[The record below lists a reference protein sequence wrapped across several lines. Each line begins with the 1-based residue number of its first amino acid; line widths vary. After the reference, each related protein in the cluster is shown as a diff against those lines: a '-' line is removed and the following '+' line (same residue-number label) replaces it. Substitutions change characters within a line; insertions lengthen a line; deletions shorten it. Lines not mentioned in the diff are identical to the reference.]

1 MFHESKIELHKRN
14 DKELFKRMFSLHE
27 KKMACQKQRHMFV
40 QISVYDNILS
50 QETTTFFVTDEMQL
64 V

>member
-14 DKELFKRMFSLHE
+14 DKELFKCMFSLHE
-27 KKMACQKQRHMFV
+27 KKMACQEQRHMFV

-50 QETTTFFVTDEMQL
+50 QETTTFL
-64 V
+64 